1 MGRSPPRRSRSLSFS
16 ASAQKT
22 TPGHDAAEAYSAP
35 ANEWIEAPAETA
47 AAGQENDGWLYA
59 WDECAECGY
68 WHHPDTDEIV
78 WVEHHAE
85 GSVDAEGSGFA
96 DGLAHA
102 VESAYAA
109 EEPAQ
114 PAVEHTAAPT
124 SEAAAQAAQNAQ
136 YTAQQQQQHAAHAH
150 EHDYAHELHHAAAQS
165 KQFVAYTAEEEAA
178 YYASSAATEQQHWS
192 AAYTSAP
199 APAGDAGEA
208 YTYDAEGYAVES
220 GTAGAYTSSAHRLEQ
235 QWEAAKGSA
244 APAATATFTHP
255 TAAARLRAAAAQQPA
270 CPSTADRKASCFT
283 TVRGGAGRAARRAP
297 KTRPR
302 PNLHLAAAP
311 QPVSPG
317 LPVYNGADADSSDSG
332 TTAESPGAEREE
344 QEHWMD
350 MDDTPNSRA

>member
-1 MGRSPPRRSRSLSFS
+1 MRSRSLSFS

-22 TPGHDAAEAYSAP
+22 TPGHGATTAAAEAYAAP

-47 AAGQENDGWLYA
+47 ATGQENDGWMYA

-85 GSVDAEGSGFA
+85 GVVDAEGSGFA
-96 DGLAHA
+96 DGFAHA
-102 VESAYAA
+102 VESAYAVA
-109 EEPAQ
+109 EPTTQPTTQ
-114 PAVEHTAAPT
+114 PAEQPAAQT
-124 SEAAAQAAQNAQ
+124 SEAAARAAQNAQ
-136 YTAQQQQQHAAHAH
+136 YAAQQQHAAHAH
-150 EHDYAHELHHAAAQS
+150 EHDCTHEQHHAAAH
-165 KQFVAYTAEEEAA
+165 AYSAEEEAA
-178 YYASSAATEQQHWS
+178 YYASSTAVEHQHWS
-192 AAYTSAP
+192 AAYASTP
-199 APAGDAGEA
+199 AVGDAGEA

-220 GTAGAYTSSAHRLEQ
+220 GTAGAFAASAHHPEQ
-235 QWEAAKGSA
+235 QWEAAKGTA
-244 APAATATFTHP
+244 APTATATFTHP
-255 TAAARLRAAAAQQPA
+255 TAAARLRAAAAQPE

-317 LPVYNGADADSSDSG
+317 FPVYNGADVDSSDSG

-344 QEHWMD
+344 EEHWMD